1 MKLFITLMISSIAL
15 LSLNACSLKVKPED
29 SCNFVRNSL
38 QQRVSWN
45 SSLPI
50 NIYIHESFSNEKQ
63 AVPALTAA
71 IKTWETAL
79 GKHLFTVAGVIG
91 GSPTPSRDGVSI
103 FYYMNTWEADRPS
116 EQARTTIYWKG
127 DQIVEGDI
135 RINDKNFDFFSGDTI
150 AASSVDLESLF
161 LHELGHL
168 LGLAHN
174 DVAGSVMAERLA
186 SGYKRR
192 DANSADLASLKC
204 EY

>member
-1 MKLFITLMISSIAL
+1 MKLFVSLTLSALAL
-15 LSLNACSLKVKPED
+15 LSLNACSLRVKPEE

-45 SSLPI
+45 ENLPI
-50 NIYIHESFSNEKQ
+50 NIYVHESLKSEY
-63 AVPALTAA
+63 VPALTAA
-71 IKTWETAL
+71 IETWEKSV
-79 GKHLFTVAGVIG
+79 GKDLFTVAGVIG
-91 GSPTPSRDGVSI
+91 GPINPSRDGVSI
-103 FYYMNTWEADRPS
+103 IYFMNTWEPEKPS

-135 RINDKNFDFFSGDTI
+135 RINNAKFEFFYGENVI
-150 AASSVDLESLF
+150 ANAVDIESLF

-168 LGLAHN
+168 LGLSHN
-174 DVAGSVMAERLA
+174 DGMASVMAERLP

-192 DANSADLASLKC
+192 EVGSTDVSSLKC

>member
-1 MKLFITLMISSIAL
+1 MKLFVTLMISSIAL
-15 LSLNACSLKVKPED
+15 LSLNACSIKVKPEE
-29 SCNFVRNSL
+29 SCSFVRNSL

-45 SSLPI
+45 NSLPI
-50 NIYIHESFSNEKQ
+50 NIYVHESLKAEYVS
-63 AVPALTAA
+63 ALTSA
-71 IKTWETAL
+71 IRTWETAL
-79 GKHLFTVAGVIG
+79 GKHLITIAGVIG
-91 GSPTPSRDGVSI
+91 GPATPSRDGVSI
-103 FYYMNTWEADRPS
+103 IYVMDTWEADRPS

-135 RINDKNFDFFSGDTI
+135 RINDKNFDFFSGDSVV
-150 AASSVDLESLF
+150 ASSVDIESLF

-174 DVAGSVMAERLA
+174 STPGSVMAERLA

-192 DANSADLASLKC
+192 EASSADLASLKC